1 VLSPSRYEAPASQRG
16 PCGSRRK
23 TIEAGASGAR
33 LRSRSFAT
41 RMGMKTRREAGAS
54 RRERSEGNP
63 VSTPHRIALM
73 FDLDGAGKQVREIAL
88 GVQRFARRH
97 GQVEVIFAPEE

>member
-1 VLSPSRYEAPASQRG
+1 
-16 PCGSRRK
+16 
-23 TIEAGASGAR
+23 
-33 LRSRSFAT
+33 
-41 RMGMKTRREAGAS
+41 
-54 RRERSEGNP
+54 